1 MSGWDAYSHS
11 VAGRRDSNEDE
22 ILSLPLGED
31 GYFHGVADGM
41 GGFKG
46 GDVASA
52 IVLKYAKEYLTD
64 RFARPVR
71 PDQLKKILR
80 ELYAG
85 ADAAVRKEQ
94 KNSPH
99 LAGMGTTLACILAK
113 GDKYVVGNIGD
124 SRVYRSSGG
133 DLIQL
138 TEDHTYVQDMMRK
151 TGIKPDAGVLK
162 HYGHVVTRSIE
173 GSKDVPDLFP
183 RDDQWFTLGD
193 GEGFLLCSDGLII
206 DKTADP
212 ESVFAGLLM
221 GTATLKEAAEGM
233 VSYALNAGSSDNI
246 SVVLATWGN
255 FQRRVPQVT
264 EPEDEGSGVV
274 DAVEPGLP
282 LWRKLFASLSPTVI
296 SIVVLTLLALVLAF
310 ALRSFGQPEGE
321 SDDAISANDLP
332 IAQSESSLT
341 TGGVKRS
348 PLVWQPFAGHG
359 LESAQLSDELSWSPY
374 PSDNIMC
381 YEVRFGGIGPRTF
394 LDARCPLNTIE
405 ALQPKVPYRV
415 TVVAI
420 LRDGR
425 RIAGASRILIFR

>member
-1 MSGWDAYSHS
+1 MSEWEAYSHS

-22 ILSLPLGED
+22 MLILSLGED
-31 GYFHGVADGM
+31 GFFHGVADGM

-71 PDQLKKILR
+71 ADQLKKILR

-94 KNSPH
+94 KNNPQ

-124 SRVYRSSGG
+124 SRVYCFSSGE
-133 DLIQL
+133 LTQL
-138 TEDHTYVQDMMRK
+138 TEDHTYVQDMIRK

-183 RDDQWFTLGD
+183 TDDQWFTLRDGD
-193 GEGFLLCSDGLII
+193 SFILCSDGLII

-212 ESVFAGLLM
+212 VSVFAGLLV

-255 FQRRVPQVT
+255 LQRRQLQTP
-264 EPEDEGSGVV
+264 EPEGEGSGVV
-274 DAVEPGLP
+274 GALKPGPP
-282 LWRKLFASLSPTVI
+282 LWKKLLGSLSPAVI
-296 SIVVLTLLALVLAF
+296 AIVALALLALVLAF

-321 SDDAISANDLP
+321 SDDALGANGLSV
-332 IAQSESSLT
+332 AQSEPSHAI
-341 TGGVKRS
+341 GGVKRS
-348 PLVWQPFAGHG
+348 PLVWQPFAGHRVG
-359 LESAQLSDELSWSPY
+359 SARLSDGLSWSPY
-374 PSDNIMC
+374 PSDDLMC
-381 YEVRFGGIGPRTF
+381 YEVRFGGIGPKTF
-394 LDARCPLNTIE
+394 LEARCPLDTIE

-425 RIAGASRILIFR
+425 RISGASRILVFR